1 MIECA
6 HSEMNHW
13 QFKRMRSRR
22 TGGVLLALLLIAG
35 FIFTATPIE
44 SVFAGN
50 TCALACCAGRAPH
63 AAGSCMDG
71 TCHAAIRLKNKFHT
85 HAPTAEKLCGSQV
98 IRPRTFA
105 TTVVDRRDKGEKS
118 QSASFH
124 FSSVRQPCA
133 PDCAGCA
140 TFSTSN
146 SQSKVAALAAANQLP
161 ADPLKFL
168 SAIFDRADTLDV
180 ACRQHSPRGPPDPFH
195 RLTIS

>member
-1 MIECA
+1 CA
-6 HSEMNHW
+6 HSEMNRL
-13 QFKRMRSRR
+13 QFSRMRVGR

-44 SVFAGN
+44 SVLASN

-98 IRPRTFA
+98 IRLKTFA
-105 TTVVDRRDKGEKS
+105 TTVVDTRDKDERPQGKS
-118 QSASFH
+118 LH
-124 FSSVRQPCA
+124 LSSVRQPCA

-146 SQSKVAALAAANQLP
+146 SQSKVAALAVANQLP

-195 RLTIS
+195 RLTVS